1 MNWKIKRFQELKTE
15 EIYKI
20 LKIRNEVFIVEQNCP
35 YLDCDDKDRTAFHLF
50 LEENH
55 EIIAYSR
62 ILQKGI
68 SYDEISIGRVLVNE
82 IHRGKGLAQK
92 MMKKA
97 IDFIEGDLNEREIR
111 ISAQAHLIDFYR
123 ECGFEKVSEVYLED
137 DIPHMEML
145 YKK

>member
-15 EIYKI
+15 EIYEI
-20 LKIRNEVFIVEQNCP
+20 LRIRNEVFIVEQHCA
-35 YLDCDDKDRTAFHLF
+35 YLDCDDKDRTAVHLF
-50 LEENH
+50 LVENH
-55 EIIAYSR
+55 EIIAYLR

-82 IHRGKGLAQK
+82 NHRGKGLAQE
-92 MMKKA
+92 MMNKA
-97 IDFIEGDLNEREIR
+97 ITFIEEDLKEREIR
-111 ISAQAHLIDFYR
+111 ISAQAHLIGFYKG
-123 ECGFEKVSEVYLED
+123 CGFEKVSEVYLED